1 LDTKKNKSDT
11 DNLQLEKLILDTK
24 INKYKLVNQVIVLT
38 EKLKQQQEYKN
49 LSYYDI
55 FNIALKQIFKEN
67 EKES

>member
-1 LDTKKNKSDT
+1 MDTKKNKSDT

>member
-1 LDTKKNKSDT
+1 
-11 DNLQLEKLILDTK
+11 
-24 INKYKLVNQVIVLT
+24 VLT